1 MSKRCTLPKCLVYV
15 ILPVFQLVFFHSDVL
30 TSFAHSKK
38 ELGPGTGM
46 AVKTWAKRLGRQTV
60 SITMAS
66 GGESSKTFGSSAINT
81 VSLTENDIPGA
92 RLPREVP
99 EECNVTQLKR
109 WLSCRGACTTGKKQ
123 QLITRLVSFQQDF
136 EICFQKLMIYNSIL

>member
-1 MSKRCTLPKCLVYV
+1 MIFRKLMLITLPFTNRNVK
-15 ILPVFQLVFFHSDVL
+15 I
-30 TSFAHSKK
+30 AHSKK
-38 ELGPGTGM
+38 ELGPGTRM
-46 AVKTWAKRLGRQTV
+46 AVKAWAKRLGRQTV
-60 SITMAS
+60 SINMAS

-136 EICFQKLMIYNSIL
+136 EICLLKVNDLQFHVLIAIL

>member
-1 MSKRCTLPKCLVYV
+1 MFVKNDDCVTLG
-15 ILPVFQLVFFHSDVL
+15 I
-30 TSFAHSKK
+30 AHSKK
-38 ELGPGTGM
+38 ELRPITRM

-136 EICFQKLMIYNSIL
+136 EICF

>member
-1 MSKRCTLPKCLVYV
+1 
-15 ILPVFQLVFFHSDVL
+15 
-30 TSFAHSKK
+30 
-38 ELGPGTGM
+38 M

-99 EECNVTQLKR
+99 EECNVTQLKQ

-136 EICFQKLMIYNSIL
+136 EICF

>member
-1 MSKRCTLPKCLVYV
+1 MIRGSGKA
-15 ILPVFQLVFFHSDVL
+15 I
-30 TSFAHSKK
+30 AHSKT
-38 ELGPGTGM
+38 ELGPGTRV
-46 AVKTWAKRLGRQTV
+46 AVKTWAKRLGRQT
-60 SITMAS
+60 ITMAS
-66 GGESSKTFGSSAINT
+66 GGESSKIFGSSAINT
-81 VSLTENDIPGA
+81 VSLTENDFPGA

-136 EICFQKLMIYNSIL
+136 EICI